1 MKTFKNY
8 LLEEEQANETP
19 SVGDVFELEM
29 ARDETLIETTVV
41 EVLEDGIVINAD
53 DTVIKMFE
61 DAGYL
66 QEYWTGMDSVALGG
80 NKSPVGSR
88 SPKKPKFTEQQIQ
101 EGKMKELLGD
111 INELTHDEFSGKY
124 NMSKDEAREKFDI
137 KDEEELDEMSAM
149 RRLAGMMQDKENIKN
164 TRIPSHDERRI
175 QVDLID
181 LSDEEFEAKHKM
193 SKAQAR
199 EKFNEAHDASA
210 ESTEEQVDEV
220 MPFVKM
226 TYKEI
231 QDNIKRIRLE
241 IEDGEREDVAMI
253 KPRLRDLLDMK
264 DVVKVIL
271 NNKGWGTE
279 YIVGAMMDSGLDTS
293 VREELAEKF
302 KKQVSKDPQLAKKLF
317 KDPQVE
323 EASGEKMS
331 EPTQDAFQELKDYA
345 ETSGGID
352 KEEFEKAAYLVKAMG
367 KPHLKDKAEGML
379 DDLIGKMDSDPRD
392 KVIQVLARHIDLTF
406 LKNLFRTEEV
416 ELDEKYDS
424 DKFFD
429 GKGTPEQRTQLLKL
443 QNKALRAFPSSPK
456 QKEIKKEI
464 DALRKK
470 MGMKVKEEVDLDE
483 AEYQGRKVKLG
494 KPMRGDVAKYKVYV
508 KDKKTGN
515 VKKVNFGDKNM
526 EIKRDDPKR
535 RKSFRARHGCGTP
548 KASDRT
554 KARYWSCRMWSTKP
568 VSKII

>member
-53 DTVIKMFE
+53 DTVMKMFE

-66 QEYWTGMDSVALGG
+66 QEYNTGMPAPSGGSKSAMGSVH
-80 NKSPVGSR
+80 
-88 SPKKPKFTEQQIQ
+88 KKLNTQQSEPDELA

-199 EKFNEAHDASA
+199 EQF
-210 ESTEEQVDEV
+210 DE
-220 MPFVKM
+220 
-226 TYKEI
+226 
-231 QDNIKRIRLE
+231 
-241 IEDGEREDVAMI
+241 
-253 KPRLRDLLDMK
+253 DM
-264 DVVKVIL
+264 D
-271 NNKGWGTE
+271 E
-279 YIVGAMMDSGLDTS
+279 
-293 VREELAEKF
+293 
-302 KKQVSKDPQLAKKLF
+302 
-317 KDPQVE
+317 
-323 EASGEKMS
+323 MS
-331 EPTQDAFQELKDYA
+331 EPTQDAFEELKDYA

-379 DDLIGKMDSDPRD
+379 DDLIGSMDSDPRD

-406 LKNLFRTEEV
+406 LKNLFKT
-416 ELDEKYDS
+416 
-424 DKFFD
+424 
-429 GKGTPEQRTQLLKL
+429 
-443 QNKALRAFPSSPK
+443 A
-456 QKEIKKEI
+456 
-464 DALRKK
+464 
-470 MGMKVKEEVDLDE
+470 EVDLDE

-494 KPMRGDVAKYKVYV
+494 KPTRGDVKKFKVYV
-508 KDKKTGN
+508 KNPKGN
-515 VKKVNFGDKNM
+515 VVKVNFGHGGTSAKKAGQKTM
-526 EIKRDDPKR
+526 KIKKSNPAR
-535 RKSFRARHGCGTP
+535 RKSFRARHNCDNPGP
-548 KASDRT
+548 RH
-554 KARYWSCRMWSTKP
+554 KARYWSCRAW
-568 VSKII
+568 

>member
-1 MKTFKNY
+1 MKKLAEYFI
-8 LLEEEQANETP
+8 ESEQGHIRP
-19 SVGDVFELEM
+19 QVGDSV
-29 ARDETLIETTVV
+29 D
-41 EVLEDGIVINAD
+41 IVINEELAIEAGVLESTED
-53 DTVIKMFE
+53 KLVLEYDERGISLLEGLDLIEE
-61 DAGYL
+61 DAGEDFTDKEIKMAFGIL
-66 QEYWTGMDSVALGG
+66 NDPRFKGG
-80 NKSPVGSR
+80 NVTEITRRIEGIAKGLSDHPNV
-88 SPKKPKFTEQQIQ
+88 KKAILRTNEDLN
-101 EGKMKELLGD
+101 EGKIKDLSMD
-111 INELTHDEFSGKY
+111 IEELTDKEFQEKY
-124 NMSKDEAREKFDI
+124 NMSK
-137 KDEEELDEMSAM
+137 
-149 RRLAGMMQDKENIKN
+149 
-164 TRIPSHDERRI
+164 
-175 QVDLID
+175 
-181 LSDEEFEAKHKM
+181 SDAK
-193 SKAQAR
+193 
-199 EKFNEAHDASA
+199 EKFNLDEAGCMS
-210 ESTEEQVDEV
+210 
-220 MPFVKM
+220 K
-226 TYKEI
+226 KL
-231 QDNIKRIRLE
+231 R
-241 IEDGEREDVAMI
+241 RED
-253 KPRLRDLLDMK
+253 
-264 DVVKVIL
+264 
-271 NNKGWGTE
+271 TE
-279 YIVGAMMDSGLDTS
+279 TA
-293 VREELAEKF
+293 
-302 KKQVSKDPQLAKKLF
+302 
-317 KDPQVE
+317 VE
-323 EASGEKMS
+323 EEITFHTALDSLMHRTFGEAMKKS
-331 EPTQDAFQELKDYA
+331 NAEEDAFEELKDYA

-379 DDLIGKMDSDPRD
+379 DDLIGSMDSDPRD
-392 KVIQVLARHIDLTF
+392 KVIQVLSQHIDLTF

>member
-1 MKTFKNY
+1 MKTFKDY
-8 LLEEEQANETP
+8 LLQEEHANETP

-53 DTVIKMFE
+53 DTVMKMFE

-66 QEYWTGMDSVALGG
+66 QEYNTGMPAPSGGSKSAMGSVH
-80 NKSPVGSR
+80 
-88 SPKKPKFTEQQIQ
+88 KKLNTQQSKPDELA

-199 EKFNEAHDASA
+199 EQF
-210 ESTEEQVDEV
+210 DE
-220 MPFVKM
+220 
-226 TYKEI
+226 
-231 QDNIKRIRLE
+231 
-241 IEDGEREDVAMI
+241 
-253 KPRLRDLLDMK
+253 DM
-264 DVVKVIL
+264 D
-271 NNKGWGTE
+271 E
-279 YIVGAMMDSGLDTS
+279 
-293 VREELAEKF
+293 
-302 KKQVSKDPQLAKKLF
+302 
-317 KDPQVE
+317 
-323 EASGEKMS
+323 MS
-331 EPTQDAFQELKDYA
+331 EPTQDAFEELKDYA

-483 AEYQGRKVKLG
+483 AEYQGRKVTLN
-494 KPMRGDVAKYKVYV
+494 KPTRGDVKKFKVYV
-508 KDKKTGN
+508 KDPKTGN
-515 VKKVNFGDKNM
+515 VKKVNFGHGGTSAKKAGQKTM
-526 EIKRDDPKR
+526 KIKKSNPAR
-535 RKSFRARHGCGTP
+535 RKSFRARHNCDNPGP
-548 KASDRT
+548 KT
-554 KARYWSCRMWSTKP
+554 KARYWSCRAW
-568 VSKII
+568 

>member
-1 MKTFKNY
+1 MKTFKDY
-8 LLEEEQANETP
+8 LLQEEHANETP

-53 DTVIKMFE
+53 DTVMKMFE

-66 QEYWTGMDSVALGG
+66 QEYNTGMPAPGG
-80 NKSPVGSR
+80 GSKSAMGSNPHKQVNKER
-88 SPKKPKFTEQQIQ
+88 SKPDELA

-111 INELTHDEFSGKY
+111 VNELTHDEFKAKY

-137 KDEEELDEMSAM
+137 KDEQELDEMSAM

-210 ESTEEQVDEV
+210 EEEDKFHTELDDLVHKTFGHSSDE
-220 MPFVKM
+220 
-226 TYKEI
+226 
-231 QDNIKRIRLE
+231 R
-241 IEDGEREDVAMI
+241 
-253 KPRLRDLLDMK
+253 
-264 DVVKVIL
+264 
-271 NNKGWGTE
+271 
-279 YIVGAMMDSGLDTS
+279 
-293 VREELAEKF
+293 
-302 KKQVSKDPQLAKKLF
+302 
-317 KDPQVE
+317 
-323 EASGEKMS
+323 GEKMS
-331 EPTQDAFQELKDYA
+331 EPTQDAFEELKDYA

-392 KVIQVLARHIDLTF
+392 KVIQVLSHHIDLTF
-406 LKNLFRTEEV
+406 LKNLLDEAEV

-429 GKGTPEQRTQLLKL
+429 GKGTREQRTQLLKL

-483 AEYQGRKVKLG
+483 AEYQGRTVKLN
-494 KPMRGDVAKYKVYV
+494 KPTRGDVKKFKVYV
-508 KDKKTGN
+508 KDPKTGN
-515 VKKVNFGDKNM
+515 VKKVNFGHGGTSAKKAGQKTM
-526 EIKRDDPKR
+526 SIKKSNPAR
-535 RKSFRARHGCGTP
+535 RKSFRARHNCDNPGP
-548 KASDRT
+548 KT
-554 KARYWSCRMWSTKP
+554 KARYWSCRAW
-568 VSKII
+568 

>member
-1 MKTFKNY
+1 MKKLAEYFVESEQGHIRPQVDDLVDIVVNEELAIEAGVLESTEDKLVLEY
-8 LLEEEQANETP
+8 DERGISLLEGLDLIEEDADEDFTDKEIKMAFGILNDPRFKGGNVTEITRRIEGIAKGLSDHP
-19 SVGDVFELEM
+19 SVKKAILRTNEDLNEGAMKDMMHADAERMSREDFVEKYGEEHGEFWDNIMGDL
-29 ARDETLIETTVV
+29 
-41 EVLEDGIVINAD
+41 
-53 DTVIKMFE
+53 
-61 DAGYL
+61 
-66 QEYWTGMDSVALGG
+66 
-80 NKSPVGSR
+80 
-88 SPKKPKFTEQQIQ
+88 
-101 EGKMKELLGD
+101 
-111 INELTHDEFSGKY
+111 
-124 NMSKDEAREKFDI
+124 DEA
-137 KDEEELDEMSAM
+137 SC
-149 RRLAGMMQDKENIKN
+149 GMKKRYE
-164 TRIPSHDERRI
+164 
-175 QVDLID
+175 
-181 LSDEEFEAKHKM
+181 
-193 SKAQAR
+193 
-199 EKFNEAHDASA
+199 DASA
-210 ESTEEQVDEV
+210 EEEDKFHTELDKLMHRTFGHSSDE
-220 MPFVKM
+220 
-226 TYKEI
+226 
-231 QDNIKRIRLE
+231 R
-241 IEDGEREDVAMI
+241 
-253 KPRLRDLLDMK
+253 
-264 DVVKVIL
+264 
-271 NNKGWGTE
+271 
-279 YIVGAMMDSGLDTS
+279 
-293 VREELAEKF
+293 
-302 KKQVSKDPQLAKKLF
+302 
-317 KDPQVE
+317 
-323 EASGEKMS
+323 GEKMKK
-331 EPTQDAFQELKDYA
+331 PTQDAFKELKDYA

-406 LKNLFRTEEV
+406 LKNLLDSVEV

-443 QNKALRAFPSSPK
+443 QNKALKAFPSSPK

-470 MGMKVKEEVDLDE
+470 MGMKVKEEVELDE

-554 KARYWSCRMWSTKP
+554 KARYWSCRMWSSKP

>member
-1 MKTFKNY
+1 MKKLAEYFVESEQGHIRPQVGDSVDIVVNEELAIEAGVLESTEDKLVLEY
-8 LLEEEQANETP
+8 DERGISLLEGLDLIEEETELDEEQTP
-19 SVGDVFELEM
+19 SQAEAMEAGKKAARNGEKYDSNPYESNSPESIAWSVGHNVARTTMMKKEDVDL
-29 ARDETLIETTVV
+29 DV
-41 EVLEDGIVINAD
+41 N
-53 DTVIKMFE
+53 
-61 DAGYL
+61 
-66 QEYWTGMDSVALGG
+66 
-80 NKSPVGSR
+80 
-88 SPKKPKFTEQQIQ
+88 
-101 EGKMKELLGD
+101 EGKIKDMLLD
-111 INELTHDEFSGKY
+111 IEELTDKEFQDKY
-124 NMSKDEAREKFDI
+124 NMSKNDAKEQFDLDEA
-137 KDEEELDEMSAM
+137 SC
-149 RRLAGMMQDKENIKN
+149 GMKKRYE
-164 TRIPSHDERRI
+164 
-175 QVDLID
+175 
-181 LSDEEFEAKHKM
+181 
-193 SKAQAR
+193 
-199 EKFNEAHDASA
+199 DASA
-210 ESTEEQVDEV
+210 EEEDKFHTELDKLMHRTFGHSSDE
-220 MPFVKM
+220 
-226 TYKEI
+226 
-231 QDNIKRIRLE
+231 R
-241 IEDGEREDVAMI
+241 
-253 KPRLRDLLDMK
+253 
-264 DVVKVIL
+264 
-271 NNKGWGTE
+271 
-279 YIVGAMMDSGLDTS
+279 
-293 VREELAEKF
+293 
-302 KKQVSKDPQLAKKLF
+302 
-317 KDPQVE
+317 
-323 EASGEKMS
+323 GEKMKKS
-331 EPTQDAFQELKDYA
+331 TQDAFQELKDYA

-392 KVIQVLARHIDLTF
+392 KVIQVLSHHIDLTF
-406 LKNLFRTEEV
+406 LKNLLDEAEV

-470 MGMKVKEEVDLDE
+470 MGMKVKEEVELDE

-554 KARYWSCRMWSTKP
+554 KARYWSCRMWSSKP
-568 VSKII
+568 VSKIV

>member
-19 SVGDVFELEM
+19 SVGDVFEIEM

-41 EVLEDGIVINAD
+41 EVLEDGIVINTD
-53 DTVIKMFE
+53 DTVMKMFE

-199 EKFNEAHDASA
+199 EQF
-210 ESTEEQVDEV
+210 DE
-220 MPFVKM
+220 
-226 TYKEI
+226 
-231 QDNIKRIRLE
+231 
-241 IEDGEREDVAMI
+241 
-253 KPRLRDLLDMK
+253 DM
-264 DVVKVIL
+264 D
-271 NNKGWGTE
+271 E
-279 YIVGAMMDSGLDTS
+279 
-293 VREELAEKF
+293 
-302 KKQVSKDPQLAKKLF
+302 
-317 KDPQVE
+317 
-323 EASGEKMS
+323 MS
-331 EPTQDAFQELKDYA
+331 EPTQDAFKELKDYA

-379 DDLIGKMDSDPRD
+379 DDLIGSMDSDPRD

-483 AEYQGRKVKLG
+483 AEYQGRKVTLN
-494 KPMRGDVAKYKVYV
+494 KPTRGDVKKFKVYV
-508 KDKKTGN
+508 KDPKTGN
-515 VKKVNFGDKNM
+515 VKKVNFGHGGTSAKKAGQKTM
-526 EIKRDDPKR
+526 KIKKSNPAR
-535 RKSFRARHGCGTP
+535 RKSFRARHNCDNPGP
-548 KASDRT
+548 KT
-554 KARYWSCRMWSTKP
+554 KARYWSCRAW
-568 VSKII
+568 

>member
-53 DTVIKMFE
+53 DTVMKMFE

-66 QEYWTGMDSVALGG
+66 QEYNTGMPAPSGG
-80 NKSPVGSR
+80 SKSPVGSAY
-88 SPKKPKFTEQQIQ
+88 KKVNIQQSKPDELA

-199 EKFNEAHDASA
+199 EQF
-210 ESTEEQVDEV
+210 DE
-220 MPFVKM
+220 
-226 TYKEI
+226 
-231 QDNIKRIRLE
+231 
-241 IEDGEREDVAMI
+241 
-253 KPRLRDLLDMK
+253 DM
-264 DVVKVIL
+264 D
-271 NNKGWGTE
+271 E
-279 YIVGAMMDSGLDTS
+279 
-293 VREELAEKF
+293 
-302 KKQVSKDPQLAKKLF
+302 
-317 KDPQVE
+317 
-323 EASGEKMS
+323 MS
-331 EPTQDAFQELKDYA
+331 EPTQDAFEELKDYA

-406 LKNLFRTEEV
+406 LKNLLNE
-416 ELDEKYDS
+416 
-424 DKFFD
+424 
-429 GKGTPEQRTQLLKL
+429 G
-443 QNKALRAFPSSPK
+443 
-456 QKEIKKEI
+456 
-464 DALRKK
+464 
-470 MGMKVKEEVDLDE
+470 KVKEMLLDMEELTDEEFKAEYGMSKAEAKEKFNLDE
-483 AEYQGRKVKLG
+483 AEYQGREVTLN
-494 KPMRGDVAKYKVYV
+494 KPTRGDVKKFKVYV
-508 KDKKTGN
+508 KDPKTGN
-515 VKKVNFGDKNM
+515 VKKVNFGHGGTSAKKAGQKTM
-526 EIKRDDPKR
+526 KIKKSNPAR
-535 RKSFRARHGCGTP
+535 RKSFRARHNCDNPGP
-548 KASDRT
+548 KT
-554 KARYWSCRMWSTKP
+554 KARYWSCRAW
-568 VSKII
+568 

>member
-53 DTVIKMFE
+53 DTVMKMFE

-66 QEYWTGMDSVALGG
+66 QEYNTGMPAPSGG
-80 NKSPVGSR
+80 SKSPVGSAY
-88 SPKKPKFTEQQIQ
+88 KKVNIQQSTKDPLAEDDTYTDKQIKMAFGIINDPRFKGGNMTEIVRRIEGIADGLSDHPSVMRAIERTNVGENAQLA
-101 EGKMKELLGD
+101 EGKIKELLGD

-181 LSDEEFEAKHKM
+181 LSDEEFETKHKM

-199 EKFNEAHDASA
+199 EQF
-210 ESTEEQVDEV
+210 DE
-220 MPFVKM
+220 
-226 TYKEI
+226 
-231 QDNIKRIRLE
+231 
-241 IEDGEREDVAMI
+241 
-253 KPRLRDLLDMK
+253 DM
-264 DVVKVIL
+264 D
-271 NNKGWGTE
+271 E
-279 YIVGAMMDSGLDTS
+279 
-293 VREELAEKF
+293 
-302 KKQVSKDPQLAKKLF
+302 
-317 KDPQVE
+317 
-323 EASGEKMS
+323 MS
-331 EPTQDAFQELKDYA
+331 EPTQDAFEELKDYA

-406 LKNLFRTEEV
+406 LKNLLNE
-416 ELDEKYDS
+416 
-424 DKFFD
+424 
-429 GKGTPEQRTQLLKL
+429 G
-443 QNKALRAFPSSPK
+443 
-456 QKEIKKEI
+456 
-464 DALRKK
+464 
-470 MGMKVKEEVDLDE
+470 KVKEMLLDMEELTDEEFKAEYGMSKAEAKEKFNLDE
-483 AEYQGRKVKLG
+483 AEYQGREVTLN
-494 KPMRGDVAKYKVYV
+494 KPTRGDVKKFKVYV
-508 KDKKTGN
+508 KDPKTGN
-515 VKKVNFGDKNM
+515 VKKVNFGHGGTSAKKAGQKTM
-526 EIKRDDPKR
+526 SIKKSNPAR
-535 RKSFRARHGCGTP
+535 RKSFRARHNCDNPGP
-548 KASDRT
+548 KT
-554 KARYWSCRMWSTKP
+554 KARYWSCRAW
-568 VSKII
+568 

>member
-53 DTVIKMFE
+53 DTVMKMFE

-66 QEYWTGMDSVALGG
+66 QEYNTGMPAPSGGSKSAMGSVH
-80 NKSPVGSR
+80 
-88 SPKKPKFTEQQIQ
+88 KKLNTQQSKPDELA

-199 EKFNEAHDASA
+199 EQF
-210 ESTEEQVDEV
+210 DE
-220 MPFVKM
+220 
-226 TYKEI
+226 
-231 QDNIKRIRLE
+231 
-241 IEDGEREDVAMI
+241 
-253 KPRLRDLLDMK
+253 DM
-264 DVVKVIL
+264 D
-271 NNKGWGTE
+271 E
-279 YIVGAMMDSGLDTS
+279 
-293 VREELAEKF
+293 
-302 KKQVSKDPQLAKKLF
+302 
-317 KDPQVE
+317 
-323 EASGEKMS
+323 MS
-331 EPTQDAFQELKDYA
+331 EPTQDAFEELKDYA

-483 AEYQGRKVKLG
+483 AEYQGRKVTLN
-494 KPMRGDVAKYKVYV
+494 KPTRGDVKKFKVYV
-508 KDKKTGN
+508 KDPKTGN
-515 VKKVNFGDKNM
+515 VKKVNFGHGGTSAKKAGQKTM
-526 EIKRDDPKR
+526 KIKKSNPAR
-535 RKSFRARHGCGTP
+535 RKSFRARHNCDNPGP
-548 KASDRT
+548 KT
-554 KARYWSCRMWSTKP
+554 KARYWSCRAW
-568 VSKII
+568 

>member
-19 SVGDVFELEM
+19 GVGDVFELEM

-53 DTVIKMFE
+53 DTVMKMFE

-66 QEYWTGMDSVALGG
+66 QEYKTDGPVPSGG
-80 NKSPVGSR
+80 SKSPVGSNTVYKKVNTEQ
-88 SPKKPKFTEQQIQ
+88 SPKDALAEEEMN

-111 INELTHDEFSGKY
+111 VNELTHDEFKAKY

-137 KDEEELDEMSAM
+137 KDEQELDEMSAM

-199 EKFNEAHDASA
+199 EQFDEAHDASA
-210 ESTEEQVDEV
+210 EEEDKFHTELDDLVHKTFGHSSDE
-220 MPFVKM
+220 
-226 TYKEI
+226 
-231 QDNIKRIRLE
+231 R
-241 IEDGEREDVAMI
+241 
-253 KPRLRDLLDMK
+253 
-264 DVVKVIL
+264 
-271 NNKGWGTE
+271 
-279 YIVGAMMDSGLDTS
+279 
-293 VREELAEKF
+293 
-302 KKQVSKDPQLAKKLF
+302 
-317 KDPQVE
+317 
-323 EASGEKMS
+323 GEKMS

-406 LKNLFRTEEV
+406 LKNLLNE
-416 ELDEKYDS
+416 
-424 DKFFD
+424 
-429 GKGTPEQRTQLLKL
+429 G
-443 QNKALRAFPSSPK
+443 
-456 QKEIKKEI
+456 
-464 DALRKK
+464 
-470 MGMKVKEEVDLDE
+470 KVKEMLLAMEELTDEEFNAEYGMSKAEAKEKFNLDE
-483 AEYQGRKVKLG
+483 AEYQGRTVKLN
-494 KPMRGDVAKYKVYV
+494 KPTRGDVKKFKVYV
-508 KDKKTGN
+508 KDPKTGN
-515 VKKVNFGDKNM
+515 VKKVNFGHGGTSAKKAGQKTM
-526 EIKRDDPKR
+526 SIKKSNPAR
-535 RKSFRARHGCGTP
+535 RKSFRARHNCDNPGP
-548 KASDRT
+548 KT
-554 KARYWSCRMWSTKP
+554 KARYWSCRAW
-568 VSKII
+568 

>member
-53 DTVIKMFE
+53 DTVMKMFE

-66 QEYWTGMDSVALGG
+66 QEYNTGMPAPSGGSKSAMGSVH
-80 NKSPVGSR
+80 
-88 SPKKPKFTEQQIQ
+88 KKLNTQQSKPDELA

-210 ESTEEQVDEV
+210 EE
-220 MPFVKM
+220 
-226 TYKEI
+226 
-231 QDNIKRIRLE
+231 
-241 IEDGEREDVAMI
+241 
-253 KPRLRDLLDMK
+253 
-264 DVVKVIL
+264 
-271 NNKGWGTE
+271 
-279 YIVGAMMDSGLDTS
+279 
-293 VREELAEKF
+293 
-302 KKQVSKDPQLAKKLF
+302 
-317 KDPQVE
+317 
-323 EASGEKMS
+323 
-331 EPTQDAFQELKDYA
+331 DAFKELKDYA

-379 DDLIGKMDSDPRD
+379 DDLIRKMDSDPRD

-406 LKNLFRTEEV
+406 LKNL
-416 ELDEKYDS
+416 
-424 DKFFD
+424 
-429 GKGTPEQRTQLLKL
+429 
-443 QNKALRAFPSSPK
+443 
-456 QKEIKKEI
+456 
-464 DALRKK
+464 
-470 MGMKVKEEVDLDE
+470 LDE
-483 AEYQGRKVKLG
+483 AEYQGRTVKLN
-494 KPMRGDVAKYKVYV
+494 KPTRGDVKKFKVYV
-508 KDKKTGN
+508 KDPKTGN
-515 VKKVNFGDKNM
+515 VKKVNFGHGGTSAKKAGQKTM
-526 EIKRDDPKR
+526 SIKKSNPAR
-535 RKSFRARHGCGTP
+535 RKSFRARHNCDNPGP
-548 KASDRT
+548 KT
-554 KARYWSCRMWSTKP
+554 KARYWSCRAW
-568 VSKII
+568 

>member
-1 MKTFKNY
+1 MKTFKDY
-8 LLEEEQANETP
+8 LLQEEHANETP

-53 DTVIKMFE
+53 DTVMKMFE

-66 QEYWTGMDSVALGG
+66 QEYNTGMPAPSGGSKSAMGSVH
-80 NKSPVGSR
+80 
-88 SPKKPKFTEQQIQ
+88 KKLNTQQSKPDELA

-199 EKFNEAHDASA
+199 EQF
-210 ESTEEQVDEV
+210 DE
-220 MPFVKM
+220 
-226 TYKEI
+226 
-231 QDNIKRIRLE
+231 
-241 IEDGEREDVAMI
+241 
-253 KPRLRDLLDMK
+253 DM
-264 DVVKVIL
+264 D
-271 NNKGWGTE
+271 E
-279 YIVGAMMDSGLDTS
+279 
-293 VREELAEKF
+293 
-302 KKQVSKDPQLAKKLF
+302 
-317 KDPQVE
+317 
-323 EASGEKMS
+323 MS
-331 EPTQDAFQELKDYA
+331 EPTQDAFEELKDYA

-379 DDLIGKMDSDPRD
+379 DDLIGSMDSDPRD

-406 LKNLFRTEEV
+406 LKNL
-416 ELDEKYDS
+416 
-424 DKFFD
+424 
-429 GKGTPEQRTQLLKL
+429 
-443 QNKALRAFPSSPK
+443 
-456 QKEIKKEI
+456 
-464 DALRKK
+464 
-470 MGMKVKEEVDLDE
+470 LDE

-494 KPMRGDVAKYKVYV
+494 KPTRGDVKKFKVYV
-508 KDKKTGN
+508 KNPKGN
-515 VKKVNFGDKNM
+515 VVKVNFGHGGTSAKKAGQKTM
-526 EIKRDDPKR
+526 KIKKSNPAR
-535 RKSFRARHGCGTP
+535 RKSFRARHNCDNPGP
-548 KASDRT
+548 RH
-554 KARYWSCRMWSTKP
+554 KARYWSCRAW
-568 VSKII
+568 

>member
-19 SVGDVFELEM
+19 SVGDVFEIEM

-137 KDEEELDEMSAM
+137 KDEQELDEMSAM

-199 EKFNEAHDASA
+199 EQF
-210 ESTEEQVDEV
+210 DE
-220 MPFVKM
+220 
-226 TYKEI
+226 
-231 QDNIKRIRLE
+231 
-241 IEDGEREDVAMI
+241 
-253 KPRLRDLLDMK
+253 DM
-264 DVVKVIL
+264 D
-271 NNKGWGTE
+271 E
-279 YIVGAMMDSGLDTS
+279 
-293 VREELAEKF
+293 
-302 KKQVSKDPQLAKKLF
+302 
-317 KDPQVE
+317 
-323 EASGEKMS
+323 MS
-331 EPTQDAFQELKDYA
+331 EPTQDAFKELKDYA

-392 KVIQVLARHIDLTF
+392 KVIQVLARHIDLTV
-406 LKNLFRTEEV
+406 LKNLLNE
-416 ELDEKYDS
+416 
-424 DKFFD
+424 
-429 GKGTPEQRTQLLKL
+429 G
-443 QNKALRAFPSSPK
+443 
-456 QKEIKKEI
+456 
-464 DALRKK
+464 
-470 MGMKVKEEVDLDE
+470 KVKEMLLAMEELTDEEFNAEYGMSKAEAKEKFNLDE
-483 AEYQGRKVKLG
+483 AEYQGRTVKLN
-494 KPMRGDVAKYKVYV
+494 KPTRGDVKKFKVYV
-508 KDKKTGN
+508 KDPKTGN
-515 VKKVNFGDKNM
+515 VKKVNFGHGGTSAKKAGQKTM
-526 EIKRDDPKR
+526 SIKKSNPAR
-535 RKSFRARHGCGTP
+535 RKSFRARHNCDNPGP
-548 KASDRT
+548 KT
-554 KARYWSCRMWSTKP
+554 KARYWSCRAW
-568 VSKII
+568 

>member
-1 MKTFKNY
+1 MKKLAEYFVESEQGYIRPQVGDSVDIVVNEELAIEAGVLESTEDTLVLEY
-8 LLEEEQANETP
+8 DERGISLLE
-19 SVGDVFELEM
+19 GLD
-29 ARDETLIETTVV
+29 LIE
-41 EVLEDGIVINAD
+41 
-53 DTVIKMFE
+53 E
-61 DAGYL
+61 DAGEDFTDKEIKMAFGIL
-66 QEYWTGMDSVALGG
+66 NDPRFKGG
-80 NKSPVGSR
+80 NVTEITRRIEGIAKGLSDHPNV
-88 SPKKPKFTEQQIQ
+88 KKAILRTNEDLN
-101 EGKMKELLGD
+101 EGKIKDLSMDME
-111 INELTHDEFSGKY
+111 ELTDKEFQEKY
-124 NMSKDEAREKFDI
+124 NMSK
-137 KDEEELDEMSAM
+137 
-149 RRLAGMMQDKENIKN
+149 
-164 TRIPSHDERRI
+164 
-175 QVDLID
+175 
-181 LSDEEFEAKHKM
+181 SDAK
-193 SKAQAR
+193 
-199 EKFNEAHDASA
+199 EKFNLDEAGCMS
-210 ESTEEQVDEV
+210 
-220 MPFVKM
+220 K
-226 TYKEI
+226 KL
-231 QDNIKRIRLE
+231 R
-241 IEDGEREDVAMI
+241 RED
-253 KPRLRDLLDMK
+253 
-264 DVVKVIL
+264 
-271 NNKGWGTE
+271 TE
-279 YIVGAMMDSGLDTS
+279 TA
-293 VREELAEKF
+293 
-302 KKQVSKDPQLAKKLF
+302 
-317 KDPQVE
+317 VE
-323 EASGEKMS
+323 EEITFHTALDSLMHRTFGEAMKKS
-331 EPTQDAFQELKDYA
+331 NAEEDAFKELKDYA

-379 DDLIGKMDSDPRD
+379 DDLIGSMDSDPRD